1 MQVNQEVNF
10 EHYSIS
16 RYDED
21 AITISLPLSKRRL
34 EPVVGDEQ
42 IKTVINSQVLH
53 HSLIIMPDQ
62 LIEDWEPQDI
72 NSLEQAH
79 FDVLLPL
86 QLEVIL
92 LGTGKTLQWPD
103 PAVTAKLISL
113 GIGVEVMN
121 TGAACRTYN
130 ILMADQ
136 RRFAAALIMD

>member
-1 MQVNQEVNF
+1 MQVSQEVNF

-16 RYDED
+16 RYDEGE
-21 AITISLPLSKRRL
+21 ITISLPLSKRHL
-34 EPVVGDEQ
+34 KPTPGDEQ
-42 IKTVINSQVLH
+42 IKTIINSEVLH
-53 HSLIIMPDQ
+53 HSLIIMPDR
-62 LIEDWEPQDI
+62 LIEDWQPHDI

-92 LGTGKTLQWPD
+92 LGTGKTLQWPN
-103 PAVTAKLISL
+103 PEVTAKLTAL
-113 GIGVEVMN
+113 GIGVEVMD